1 MIAVGIVRQSRGR
14 DESLSPAE
22 QRERIEALCERE
34 GFELAA
40 VHEEI
45 DVSGFKTPLHERHG
59 LSAALHAIED
69 GTAQVLVVAYFD
81 RLFRRMAVQAEVVAR
96 VEAAGGRVLTADMG
110 EISEATAAQWI
121 SGTML
126 GVVSE
131 YYARSARERSSAA
144 QRMAVAEGRPPFGS
158 FPPGLVVGDDG
169 RLMADAS
176 MPVVAEAF
184 RLRAGGAT
192 IKDVRAF
199 LRSHGIERSYH
210 GVQSMLRSRLYLGEL
225 RFGDLCN
232 LDAHPAVIDRA
243 LWDAVQTP
251 GRGPRTRSDRLLA
264 RLGVLR
270 CGSCGARMV
279 VGAQTQGGRRYPF
292 YRCPPV
298 GDCERRVTIGAEIAE
313 EFTVEQ
319 VRSRLAAIS
328 ESAGVEQ
335 GAAAAERRAEAA
347 QVRLDTAIATLAD
360 LDAEPAALATLRELR
375 DERDRLQ
382 AEAHRLGD
390 LRTAL
395 VLNAARDW
403 GRLGLDARRELIRA
417 VVERVTVG
425 PGRGTGRLAVTFRE

>member
-22 QRERIEALCERE
+22 QRERIAALCERE
-34 GFELAA
+34 GLRLAA

-45 DVSGFKTPLHERHG
+45 DVSGFKSALPERHG
-59 LSAALHAIED
+59 LSAALSAIED
-69 GTAQVLVVAYFD
+69 GSADVLVVAYFD

-131 YYARSARERSSAA
+131 YYARSAKERSAAA
-144 QRMAVAEGRPPFGS
+144 QQMAVAEGRPPFGS

-243 LWDAVQTP
+243 LWERVQTP
-251 GRGPRTRSDRLLA
+251 GRGPRQRSDRLLA

-270 CGSCGARMV
+270 CGSCGARMT
-279 VGAQTQGGRRYPF
+279 VGTQTQNGRRYSF

-313 EFTVEQ
+313 EFTVEA
-319 VRSRLAAIS
+319 VRSRLEQIS
-328 ESAGVEQ
+328 ESAGIER
-335 GAAAAERRAEAA
+335 GAAAAERAAEAA
-347 QVRLDTAIATLAD
+347 QVRLDRAIATLAD
-360 LDAEPAALATLRELR
+360 LEAEPAALATLRQLR
-375 DERDRLQ
+375 DERDRLA

-390 LRTAL
+390 LRSAL

-403 GRLGLDARRELIRA
+403 GRLSLGARRELIRA
-417 VVERVTVG
+417 VIERVTVG
-425 PGRGTGRLAVTFRE
+425 PGRGAGRLAVTFCE